1 MQDRPDAR
9 ELLEALEEFMRERSA
24 SSKDRFDRFQFL
36 VAANSLA
43 ILQRELEMDDD
54 FIAEEWKGLDD
65 LLGPETPPTRVLDR
79 AARLR
84 ERNGDLCDRI
94 ERGEFDGEAEDRL
107 TRHLYTT
114 VFNKVR
120 IANPREAV

>member
-9 ELLEALEEFMRERSA
+9 ELLQALEEFMRERSEA
-24 SSKDRFDRFQFL
+24 SKDRFDRFQFL

-43 ILQRELEMDDD
+43 ILQRELELDDD
-54 FIAEEWKGLDD
+54 FIRGEWEGLDGLLGAEE
-65 LLGPETPPTRVLDR
+65 PPLRILDR

-84 ERNGDLCDRI
+84 ERNADLCDRI
-94 ERGEFDGEAEDRL
+94 EGGEFDREGEDRL
-107 TRHLYTT
+107 LRHIYTT

>member
-9 ELLEALEEFMRERSA
+9 ELLEALEEFMRERSE
-24 SSKDRFDRFQFL
+24 SSQDRFDRFQFL
-36 VAANSLA
+36 VAANSLS
-43 ILQRELEMDDD
+43 ILQRELQMDDD
-54 FIAEEWKGLDD
+54 FIRDEWTGLDALLGAEE
-65 LLGPETPPTRVLDR
+65 PPVRILDR

-94 ERGEFDGEAEDRL
+94 ENGEFDGQGEDQL
-107 TRHLYTT
+107 LRHIYTT

>member
-24 SSKDRFDRFQFL
+24 AAPDRFDRFQFL
-36 VAANSLA
+36 VAANSLS
-43 ILQRELEMDDD
+43 ILQRELELDDD
-54 FIAEEWKGLDD
+54 FIRDEWEGLDR
-65 LLGPETPPTRVLDR
+65 LLGHEEVPVRFLDR
-79 AARLR
+79 ADRIR
-84 ERNGDLCDRI
+84 ERNADLCDRI
-94 ERGEFDGEAEDRL
+94 ERGEFDGESEDRL
-107 TRHLYTT
+107 LRHIYQT

>member
-9 ELLEALEEFMRERSA
+9 ELLEALEEFMRARSA
-24 SSKDRFDRFQFL
+24 AATERYDRFQFL

-54 FIAEEWKGLDD
+54 FIREEWEGLDG
-65 LLGPETPPTRVLDR
+65 LLGLEEAPARILDR
-79 AARLR
+79 AERIR

-94 ERGEFDGEAEDRL
+94 EKGEFDGEAEEPL
-107 TRHLYTT
+107 LRHIYTT